1 MSLPYVSPYPAF
13 PVSSIP
19 TLPSLNLSDA
29 EKNTISRLQT
39 EALRCRGD
47 MQLSEAYY
55 LGEQIINNLR
65 IAVPKELEFL
75 RTIVGWGAL
84 AVDPYV
90 ERHAVDCFRLADGT
104 DADPYLSQLWAQNGL
119 DAELPLAVTDAL
131 SMGRAWWLVGSPLE
145 RGGAPQIT
153 VESPM
158 NLAALWNIR
167 GTEPEAI
174 FHEYWSDGRRHAA
187 LLVPNQ
193 TVSLATDDKG
203 QWEVVDRDVHDFGF
217 VPAVRMANGA
227 RTSDRA
233 GRSAITT
240 ALRSTI
246 DGACR
251 TLLGLEVA
259 REIYSVP
266 QMLLLGVTEEAFQ
279 KADGTPKSA
288 WETYITHTLAL
299 ERDENGDLPQI
310 QQKTV
315 YDPATFTKLIENAAS
330 RAASIVLAP
339 PQEIGLYTQGN
350 PVSAEAQNTSESR
363 RNRRGLSQQA
373 MFGVPLAKVMQ
384 YGAMFDNKGVLPDK
398 FRSIAVDWVGLE
410 LLDLNTTADGL
421 TKLISAGSI
430 PATSDVTLKRAGF
443 NAVERARLAQD
454 RKLDDGRQTAR
465 MIAQS
470 VLGEQQTEP
479 DSGDAGTTGL

>member
-1 MSLPYVSPYPAF
+1 MPFPSFPAVPSF
-13 PVSSIP
+13 PTLSIP
-19 TLPSLNLSDA
+19 TLPNLTLSDA
-29 EKNTISRLQT
+29 EKSLISRLQT
-39 EALRCRGD
+39 EALRVRPE
-47 MQLSEAYY
+47 MELAEAYY
-55 LGEQIINNLR
+55 LGEQVIDNLR

-90 ERHAVDCFRLADGT
+90 ERHALDCFRLADGT
-104 DADPYLSQLWAQNGL
+104 DADPYLTAVWTENGL

-131 SMGRAWWLVGSPLE
+131 TTGRGWWVVGSPLE
-145 RGGAPQIT
+145 SGGVPQIT
-153 VESPM
+153 VESPL
-158 NLAALWNIR
+158 NLAAIWNMR
-167 GTEPEAI
+167 GTEPTSL

-193 TVSLATDDKG
+193 TINLATNDKG
-203 QWEVVDRDVHDFGF
+203 QWEVVNRDEHDFGF

-227 RTSDRA
+227 RTNNRA
-233 GRSAITT
+233 GRSAITP

-266 QMLLLGVTEEAFQ
+266 QRIILGAAESDFQ
-279 KADGTPKSA
+279 KSDGTPKTA
-288 WETYITHTLAL
+288 WETYITSILGL
-299 ERDENGDLPQI
+299 ERDKDGNLPDIKQL
-310 QQKTV
+310 TA
-315 YDPATFTKLIENAAS
+315 YDPTAFTKLIENSAS

-350 PVSAEAQNTSESR
+350 PVSADAQNTSESR
-363 RNRRGLSQQA
+363 RNRRARSQQA
-373 MFGVPLAKVMQ
+373 AFGVPLVKVMQ
-384 YGAMFDNKGVLPDK
+384 YAAMFDNKGVLPDH
-398 FRSIAVDWVGLE
+398 FRHIQADWVGLE
-410 LLDLNTTADGL
+410 LIDFVSTADGIS
-421 TKLISAGSI
+421 KLVSAGSI

-454 RKLDDGRQTAR
+454 RSADDGRQLAR
-465 MIAQS
+465 ALAHGL
-470 VLGEQQTEP
+470 VPPQTQAP
-479 DSGDAGTTGL
+479 GASGDNAPSL

>member
-1 MSLPYVSPYPAF
+1 M
-13 PVSSIP
+13 SIP
-19 TLPSLNLSDA
+19 TLPNLALSDA
-29 EKNTISRLQT
+29 EKNLITRLQA
-39 EALRCRGD
+39 EALRCR
-47 MQLSEAYY
+47 MEMELAEAYY
-55 LGEQIINNLR
+55 LGEQVIDNLR

-104 DADPYLSQLWAQNGL
+104 DADPYLSALWTGNGL
-119 DAELPLAVTDAL
+119 DAELPHAITDAL
-131 SMGRAWWLVGSPLE
+131 SMGRGWWVVGSPQE
-145 RGGAPQIT
+145 TGGIPQVT
-153 VESPM
+153 VESPL
-158 NLAALWNIR
+158 NLAALWNSS
-167 GTEPEAI
+167 GTEPTAL

-193 TVSLATDDKG
+193 TVSLSTNDKG
-203 QWEVVDRDVHDFGF
+203 EWEIDYRDVHDFGF

-227 RTSDRA
+227 RTNNRA
-233 GRSAITT
+233 GRSAITP

-266 QMLLLGVTEEAFQ
+266 QKLILGAAESAFQ
-279 KADGTPKSA
+279 KSDGTPKSA
-288 WETYITHTLAL
+288 WETYITHTLGL
-299 ERDENGDLPQI
+299 ERDANGDLPDVKQL
-310 QQKTV
+310 QV
-315 YDPATFTKLIENAAS
+315 YDPATFTKLVENAAS

-363 RNRRGLSQQA
+363 RNRRAKSQQA
-373 MFGVPLAKVMQ
+373 AFGVPLAKVMQ
-384 YGAMFDNKGVLPDK
+384 FAVMFDNGGVLPEK
-398 FRSIAVDWVGLE
+398 FRHVEVDWTGLE
-410 LLDLNTTADGL
+410 LLDFATTADGI
-421 TKLISAGSI
+421 TKLVAAGAI

-443 NAVERARLAQD
+443 NAVERARLQQD
-454 RKLDDGRQTAR
+454 RAADDNRALKQAVTAAFLPRQGA
-465 MIAQS
+465 S
-470 VLGEQQTEP
+470 G
-479 DSGDAGTTGL
+479 GDATATV